1 MLLNHSGR
9 GSPPKP
15 GWIGVSTYARSAT
28 AAAKP
33 DTVCG
38 PPPPCK
44 TRMGRPLPRSS
55 TRTVKPSAKDSLRVL
70 GEEGGRVLMGFILSV
85 TLPVLLKQAI
95 QGKKTAEWQA
105 YLEED
110 VLKSCEVGSRI

>member
-15 GWIGVSTYARSAT
+15 GWIGESTYARSAT

-33 DTVCG
+33 DTLCG

-55 TRTVKPSAKDSLRVL
+55 MPTVKPSAKDSLRVL
-70 GEEGGRVLMGFILSV
+70 GGEGGTVFMESILSV

-95 QGKKTAEWQA
+95 HGKKPVKKQPLCHSEPSA
-105 YLEED
+105 
-110 VLKSCEVGSRI
+110 